1 MAKKK
6 LIKTGDRTITVNRLG
21 DVGEI
26 RNRVLNTE
34 AGFALDLIMND
45 KSDDRSAGAVVA
57 RAFSISKLAFEHIKK
72 SRMDTPFPFAKV
84 YGDDSSDA

>member
-6 LIKTGDRTITVNRLG
+6 LIKAGDRTLTTNGFG
-21 DVGEI
+21 DLQEI
-26 RNRVLNTE
+26 RNRIMNQE
-34 AGFALDLIMND
+34 AAFALDLIMND
-45 KSDDRSAGAVVA
+45 KSDRSAGAVVA

-84 YGDDSSDA
+84 YGDDSPDA